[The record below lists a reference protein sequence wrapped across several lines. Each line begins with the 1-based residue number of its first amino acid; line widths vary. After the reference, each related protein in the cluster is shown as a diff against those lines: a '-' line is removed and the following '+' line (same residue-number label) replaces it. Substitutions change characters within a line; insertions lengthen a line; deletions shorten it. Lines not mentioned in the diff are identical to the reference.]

1 MRSTARKTHR
11 GRARRGARALTAAA
25 LLVGAALAG
34 LAAPAG
40 AAAASPAPTASAG
53 EDGEP
58 PAPTEAG
65 TSFRTA
71 TAVRPGQRATAQA
84 STGDYLYWQ
93 FPADAGDRA
102 TVRATV
108 TLPDTSARKTGTTWR
123 IDVYD
128 GLRRRQACRFGSD
141 AKSLPAGGAGSV
153 ELACHLR
160 TVRGSAEPWSDDPL
174 PGAYYVRLTA
184 VDLGAADIGLGFGAA
199 LDVSLDEAGAAAH
212 VDGKLAAPLVQGS
225 ASTVEPEDGWA
236 SGWWST
242 RWLWTAGG
250 AALAALAGIW
260 GYGLTRGRGRPAG
273 APPAR

>member
-1 MRSTARKTHR
+1 MRTLARNKAR
-11 GRARRGARALTAAA
+11 GLTAAV
-25 LLVGAALAG
+25 LLAG
-34 LAAPAG
+34 TTLFGLAVPGTATAG
-40 AAAASPAPTASAG
+40 TPTPTATAG

-71 TAVRPGQRATAQA
+71 TAVRPGQQATAQA

-108 TLPDTSARKTGTTWR
+108 TLPDTSARTSGTTWR

-128 GLRRRQACRFGSD
+128 GLRRRQACRYGSD
-141 AKSLPAGGAGSV
+141 TKALPAGGAGSV

-160 TVRGSAEPWSDDPL
+160 TVRGWAEPWSDDPL
-174 PGAYYVRLTA
+174 PGAYYVRVTA
-184 VDLGAADIGLGFGAA
+184 VGLGAADTGLGFRAA
-199 LDVSLDEAGAAAH
+199 LDVTLDDAGGAAH

-225 ASTVEPEDGWA
+225 ASTAEPEDGWA

-250 AALAALAGIW
+250 AALAALAGIG
-260 GYGLTRGRGRPAG
+260 GYRLTRGNGRPAG
-273 APPAR
+273 APPARY